1 VLPQRVL
8 VLGVA
13 TGLGR
18 RLAVR
23 LGRHADFDVLGA
35 DREAPPEPLVGVSL
49 AVLGGKTRTSAH
61 RSAVHRL
68 LLDFSP
74 HTVVFLSPWHD
85 AQRCE
90 AAPVACAAQFAD
102 AVRATARGCLGLGIR
117 LVVHSSDLVFGGASA
132 AAPAGSAGGGL
143 FAETDR
149 PAPATL
155 AGRQHL
161 AAENAARG
169 AGFHR
174 WAVVRTGPLYA
185 TGDADDPLARAASGE
200 ATPFE
205 RAHAAL
211 ARPYTHADEAAAG
224 LERLL
229 RHGAHGLYHV
239 AGHEALPP
247 AAFAT
252 LARSAAGLPPLA
264 GGTAA
269 ATRATAL
276 LTLRAETELGWRTTH
291 RLGEQVKGRR

>member
-1 VLPQRVL
+1 MLPQRVL
-8 VLGVA
+8 VLGVN

-23 LGRHADFDVLGA
+23 LARHADFDVLGA
-35 DREAPPEPLVGVSL
+35 DREAPPDVPLGMSL
-49 AVLGGKTRTSAH
+49 AVLGAATRSAGH

-117 LVVHSSDLVFGGASA
+117 LVVHSSDLVFGGAA
-132 AAPAGSAGGGL
+132 VGKAGGGL
-143 FAETDR
+143 FSETDR
-149 PAPATL
+149 PAPSTL

-185 TGDADDPLARAASGE
+185 TGDADDPLRRAASDE

-205 RAHAAL
+205 RAHDAL
-211 ARPYTHADEAAAG
+211 SRPYTHADEAAAG

-229 RHGAHGLYHV
+229 RSGAHGLYHV
-239 AGHEALPP
+239 AGHEPLTPG
-247 AAFAT
+247 AFAA
-252 LARSAAGLPPLA
+252 LARSAAGLPPLPDRVLPA
-264 GGTAA
+264 TAA
-269 ATRATAL
+269 TGL

-291 RLGEQVKGRR
+291 RLGEQVNGRR